1 MDSTTLAQYADDEL
15 LRRMPLDLA
24 AYYQA
29 LPLALEEGRVT
40 VVTSHPTNRAA
51 IQVLA
56 RLLEAE
62 VVPVAG
68 SESDVAS
75 AIDRLYPPVA
85 LHRQVL
91 SWSGD
96 PSWRARVRAAA
107 SLYAT
112 VLGLPVTHLDGDTRA
127 PGLPT
132 HPVTAPG
139 TLLVCPSGD
148 DRQLAA
154 LMQQTTASLLLV
166 RGDARPPQRLLIA
179 LRGYGSDRAA
189 LRQTRPLLTQG
200 QAAVTVLPLA
210 NGQAW
215 QPDRLLAAKSPA
227 RLHLLACL
235 RDLGGLP
242 ITVRLRPGDPTDQL
256 ITELSAA
263 DYDLLVI
270 AAEAWGDFVRHA
282 LAHIQAAG
290 VLPDQPVLIVRPPIV
305 AGPHPSAPDGAPL
318 EGQ

>member
-1 MDSTTLAQYADDEL
+1 
-15 LRRMPLDLA
+15 
-24 AYYQA
+24 
-29 LPLALEEGRVT
+29 
-40 VVTSHPTNRAA
+40 
-51 IQVLA
+51 
-56 RLLEAE
+56 
-62 VVPVAG
+62 
-68 SESDVAS
+68 
-75 AIDRLYPPVA
+75 
-85 LHRQVL
+85 
-91 SWSGD
+91 
-96 PSWRARVRAAA
+96 
-107 SLYAT
+107 
-112 VLGLPVTHLDGDTRA
+112 
-127 PGLPT
+127 
-132 HPVTAPG
+132 
-139 TLLVCPSGD
+139 
-148 DRQLAA
+148 
-154 LMQQTTASLLLV
+154 MQQTTASLLLV

-189 LRQTRPLLTQG
+189 LRQTRPLLTQR